1 MNQDGT
7 PVSPQP
13 PIFSGAAP
21 SGPSNS
27 NVPGYFNE
35 AMGDIVIDDPNA
47 KKKKN
52 KLPFIIGGAVLLIV
66 IAVIIVVILLRNNPP
81 SSGSGKVGETN
92 LDLIFDK
99 TTPILVEENGK
110 YGYINPEDGKTI
122 VRAIY
127 KNAERFYGEYAKVQS
142 ETEYMIIDRKG
153 EIKLKSTTDDFRYD
167 VKNNIWS
174 AKSDVYTHKMEKIN
188 PDKTTASYLGYGYIL
203 VIPENEDEKSS
214 YKSGIPYIINAEKK
228 TIYTCEGIGC
238 SAVLVKATDSDDVY
252 AAIST
257 SGKKSKIVSLKD
269 SRTISEADT
278 TSYYAKIGEN
288 ILAVKNSKDRKIQK
302 YLTIKGNTASE
313 SKIQPEIKTQ
323 TTISDSNKYIRSQ
336 CSNGFYGVND
346 KDGNAVA
353 GCDYASVTEI
363 PASVFAKLSAN
374 KKEPVFL
381 AKDDKVILYDLLNK
395 KELASYSGTEVNV
408 SNDSPFFQIVTD
420 NSKSS
425 ICNVFELGD
434 CASVNTLSVKG
445 FSNYFIANGKYYNY
459 SKKEIR

>member
-7 PVSPQP
+7 PASPQP

-35 AMGDIVIDDPNA
+35 AMGDIVIDNPNA

-66 IAVIIVVILLRNNPP
+66 IAVIVVVILLRNNPP
-81 SSGSGKVGETN
+81 STGSDKVGETN

-269 SRTISEADT
+269 SQTISEADT

-288 ILAVKNSKDRKIQK
+288 ILALKATKDRAIQK
-302 YLTIKGNTASE
+302 YLTIKGGAAAE
-313 SKIQPEIKTQ
+313 SKTLPEIKTQ
-323 TTISDSNKYIRSQ
+323 VTISDSGKYVRAQ
-336 CSNGFYGVND
+336 CGNGFYSVND
-346 KDGNAVA
+346 KDGNSIV
-353 GCDYASVTEI
+353 GCDYTSVVELS
-363 PASVFAKLSAN
+363 ANVFAKLAAG

-381 AKDDKVILYDLLNK
+381 TKDDKVILYDLANK
-395 KELASYSGTEVNV
+395 KELASYNSAEVNV
-408 SNDSPFFQIVTD
+408 STDSPFFQIVTD

-425 ICNVFELGD
+425 VCNIFELGD
-434 CASVNTLSVKG
+434 CVSVDTLNVKG
-445 FSNYFIANGKYYNY
+445 FSNYFTANEKYYNY